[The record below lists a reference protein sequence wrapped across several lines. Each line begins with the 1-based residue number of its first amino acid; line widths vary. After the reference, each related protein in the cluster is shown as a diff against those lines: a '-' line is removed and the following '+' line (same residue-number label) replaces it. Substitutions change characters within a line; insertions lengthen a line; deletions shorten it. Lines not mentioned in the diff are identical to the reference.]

1 MNDDT
6 LLEFPCRFPVKVV
19 GRDEPGF
26 HAALQAIL
34 ADHVRD
40 QENLSLSERS
50 SREGRFIS
58 VTVTLNAT
66 SREELDALYRALSA
80 SEHVIMAL

>member
-1 MNDDT
+1 MSDNT

-19 GRDEPGF
+19 GRDEPEF
-26 HAALQAIL
+26 HAALEAIL
-34 ADHVRD
+34 AEHVRD
-40 QENLSLSERS
+40 RENLALSDRS

-58 VTVTLNAT
+58 ITVTLNAT